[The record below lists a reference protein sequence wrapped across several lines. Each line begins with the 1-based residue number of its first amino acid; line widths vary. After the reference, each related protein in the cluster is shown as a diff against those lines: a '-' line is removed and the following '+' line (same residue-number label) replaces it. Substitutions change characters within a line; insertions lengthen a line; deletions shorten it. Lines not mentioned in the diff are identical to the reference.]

1 MPKKTILDFLEM
13 KRTGQKIVF
22 LTGYDAMMASFEEK
36 AGVDM
41 ILVGDSVGNTKLGYS
56 STIPVTMEE
65 MLVFSKAVR
74 RGAPNTFI
82 IGDMPFMSYQA
93 SIQDAVRN
101 AGRFI
106 KEAECD
112 AIKLEGGALYA
123 PVVKAIS
130 DAGMLV
136 MGHIGLTPQSAA
148 KFGGWRAQGRSA
160 EAAVKLVED
169 ALALEAAGAFSILL
183 EGIPG
188 PVAKVIAEK
197 CSIPILGIG
206 AGLPC
211 DGQLLIVYDMLGMF
225 ELFKPKFVKRYA
237 DLATVIVD
245 AMKKYAEEVRG
256 GLFPDPPHE
265 YKMPP
270 QEEEAFYRLLK
281 DNSR

>member
-1 MPKKTILDFLEM
+1 MTKKTILDFSSM
-13 KRTGQKIVF
+13 KESGEKIVF

-41 ILVGDSVGNTKLGYS
+41 ILIGDSVGNTVLGYA

-65 MLVFSKAVR
+65 MLIFSRAVR

-82 IGDMPFMSYQA
+82 IGDMPFMSYQGGI
-93 SIQDAVRN
+93 SDAVHN
-101 AGRFI
+101 AGRFV

-112 AIKLEGGALYA
+112 AVKLEGGTLFA
-123 PVVKAIS
+123 PIIKAIS

-148 KFGGWRAQGRSA
+148 KFGGWKAQGRSA
-160 EAAVKLVED
+160 EAGVKIVED
-169 ALALEAAGAFSILL
+169 ALALEKAGAFSILL

-188 PVAKVIAEK
+188 PVAKAIRDR

-211 DGQLLIVYDMLGMF
+211 DGQLLIVYDMLGIF
-225 ELFKPKFVKRYA
+225 QLFKPKFVKRYA
-237 DLATVIVD
+237 ALADEIVS
-245 AMKKYAEEVRG
+245 AMATYAKEVREG
-256 GLFPDPPHE
+256 AFPAPSHE
-265 YKMPP
+265 YNMLP
-270 QEEEAFYRLLK
+270 EAEGAFLNLLK
-281 DNSR
+281 ERGL